1 MSTIEQVQAL
11 AAPLCAA
18 DDVELVDVELN
29 GGILRLTV
37 DREGGLDLDAI
48 AGLTRRISRL
58 LDDEDPV
65 PGRYTLEISTPGLE
79 RKLRTPDHFRRA
91 VGEQVLV
98 RTVAGTEGDRRVRG
112 TLVAADDD
120 GITVRLGDAEAAPTR
135 TVAHHEVERART
147 VFEWGPT
154 PKPGGPKPGGAKPKN
169 PSPRKKA

>member
-1 MSTIEQVQAL
+1 MTTTDQVQAL
-11 AAPLCAA
+11 AAPVCAA
-18 DDVELVDVELN
+18 EGVELVDVEL
-29 GGILRLTV
+29 GGGVLKLTV

-48 AGLTRRISRL
+48 AGITRRISRL

-65 PGRYTLEISTPGLE
+65 PGRYTLEVSTPGLE
-79 RKLRTPDHFRRA
+79 RKLRTPEHFRRA

-120 GITVRLGDAEAAPTR
+120 GITVRTGDGADDER
-135 TVAHHEVERART
+135 RVAHHEVERART

-154 PKPGGPKPGGAKPKN
+154 PKPGGPKPKN
-169 PSPRKKA
+169 PSANKKAAKP